1 MVKFSA
7 VFLAVVFLAAVGMSA
22 CADEVEPH
30 YITGQWILD
39 VCPCTYDL
47 GEITWSWSAGGID
60 VAVVSDANPP
70 EGSDPKITQTVR
82 NQTTDVWTDW
92 HVKVVN
98 GTNLQSITVKKTYDY
113 ATNSVVDLAWT
124 IDPIIQYTDGVGFFA
139 HLTTT
144 GDPNNPQAIRQYD
157 KLYVT
162 FTYDIVEG
170 QTASI
175 IQYPT
180 TNYAIPEPSS
190 ILALFA
196 GIGGLIGFA
205 RKRK

>member
-7 VFLAVVFLAAVGMSA
+7 VFLAVILFAGFGVAAY
-22 CADEVEPH
+22 ADDDPVSH
-30 YITGQWILD
+30 YVSGEWNLNET
-39 VCPCTYDL
+39 PCTYEL

-60 VAVVSDANPP
+60 IAVVSDANPP
-70 EGSDPKITQTVR
+70 EGSDPRLTQTVR

-98 GTNLQSITVKKTYDY
+98 GTNLSAISVKKTYDY
-113 ATNSVVDLAWT
+113 ATNSVVNLAW
-124 IDPIIQYTDGVGFFA
+124 DYELESYVDGVGFFA
-139 HLTTT
+139 HLHTS
-144 GDPNNPQAIRQYD
+144 GDPNNPEAIRQYD

-190 ILALFA
+190 ILALFV
-196 GIGGLIGFA
+196 GIGGLLGFA
-205 RKRK
+205 RRRK